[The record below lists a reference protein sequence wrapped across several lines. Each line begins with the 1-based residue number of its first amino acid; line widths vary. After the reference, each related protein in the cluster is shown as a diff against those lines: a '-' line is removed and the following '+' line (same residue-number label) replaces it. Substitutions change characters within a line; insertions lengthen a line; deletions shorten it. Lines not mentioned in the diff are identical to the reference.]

1 MKSFGRYDA
10 YVGVVTNY
18 RLIIARLTNQM
29 INESMTMSRNEAKAQ
44 GRGYLGQISRQMSE
58 YSSGYTTRF
67 LSMSPSSILSETPE
81 NFELGNGSISEIRIR
96 FSRSSQDEDCVKNE
110 FDVEIFSGVAKH
122 EFRTDENEDYVS
134 LLRSIYGERIRRR

>member
-1 MKSFGRYDA
+1 
-10 YVGVVTNY
+10 
-18 RLIIARLTNQM
+18 
-29 INESMTMSRNEAKAQ
+29 
-44 GRGYLGQISRQMSE
+44 
-58 YSSGYTTRF
+58 
-67 LSMSPSSILSETPE
+67 MSPSSILSETPE